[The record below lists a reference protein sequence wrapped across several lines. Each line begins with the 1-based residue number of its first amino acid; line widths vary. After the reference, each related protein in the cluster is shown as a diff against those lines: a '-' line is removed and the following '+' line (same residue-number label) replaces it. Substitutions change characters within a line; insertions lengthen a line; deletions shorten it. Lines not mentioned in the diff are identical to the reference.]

1 MYRDPKADELL
12 ATIQALKAKNREL
25 VERNEHLDFCI
36 AEMTTI
42 PAEMT
47 TLPPDVMHALTPSQI
62 RVLAALVEARG
73 RMMTREGLL
82 AAAYHDRAFADWPE
96 IKIIDVYI
104 CKIRKTLEQIGSGI
118 EVRTLWGRGFRAIV
132 PEEALC

>member
-1 MYRDPKADELL
+1 MQKTDELL

-36 AEMTTI
+36 AEMTTL
-42 PAEMT
+42 PADQT
-47 TLPPDVMHALTPSQI
+47 VLPPDVMHALTPSQI

-73 RMMTREGLL
+73 RMITRAGLL
-82 AAAYHDRAFADWPE
+82 AAAYYDRAPSDWPE
-96 IKIIDVYI
+96 IKIVDVYI
-104 CKIRKTLEQIGSGI
+104 CKIRKALEQIESGI